1 MKRRSD
7 EEISA
12 PLYEYD
18 AAVRSQYGCFA
29 GVDEAGR
36 GPLCGPVCVA
46 ACILDPANDH
56 AAANVMIQKSLKM
69 AAPPGIKTVIK
80 SIDDAI
86 KTLNDPRC
94 EPLKVL
100 VLVNSPEDAL
110 KMAKQVK
117 GIPFINVGNYGR
129 VAPKKEG
136 KERKRFDNNLY
147 CDTDEEATFR
157 ELMATGLECI
167 CQTTPEEIA
176 IPLKKLIQ

>member
-1 MKRRSD
+1 MIKLFRID
-7 EEISA
+7 ERLIHGQIAIKWS
-12 PLYEYD
+12 
-18 AAVRSQYGCFA
+18 RHT
-29 GVDEAGR
+29 GVDSI
-36 GPLCGPVCVA
+36 VVV
-46 ACILDPANDH
+46 NNN
-56 AAANVMIQKSLKM
+56 AAANTMIQKSLKM

-110 KMAKQVK
+110 RMAKEVK

-136 KERKRFDNNLY
+136 KDY
-147 CDTDEEATFR
+147 VEEATFR
-157 ELMATGLECI
+157 ELMATGLDCI
-167 CQTTPEEIA
+167 YQTTPEEMA

>member
-1 MKRRSD
+1 M
-7 EEISA
+7 
-12 PLYEYD
+12 
-18 AAVRSQYGCFA
+18 
-29 GVDEAGR
+29 
-36 GPLCGPVCVA
+36 
-46 ACILDPANDH
+46 
-56 AAANVMIQKSLKM
+56 VMIQKSLKM

-129 VAPKKEG
+129 VAPKKREK
-136 KERKRFDNNLY
+136 KENAL
-147 CDTDEEATFR
+147 TT
-157 ELMATGLECI
+157 I
-167 CQTTPEEIA
+167 CIA
-176 IPLKKLIQ
+176 IQMKKQHSVN